1 MLETITSLVTTTAQ
15 LPASRHTM
23 NSLSLEIALVL
34 ALILVNGL
42 LSLSEMALVSAR
54 RARLEQLAEEGDSGA
69 KAALG
74 LAAAPTRFLSTI
86 QIGITFVGILSG
98 AFGGATVAEYLTTQ
112 FQEVP
117 ALAPYGKSLAMVL
130 VVVAI
135 TYLSLVVGELV
146 PKRLALNNPEKIAT
160 KAAPLINLFARMA
173 YPLVLFLGGST
184 NFLLRLL
191 RFQPTSE
198 PSVTEE
204 EIKLMLSEGARAGV
218 FQPFEQNAIE
228 RVFRLADR
236 RVTVLMTPRQEM
248 IRLDL
253 EASIEHNKELIARC
267 RHSAYPVVEG
277 SFDNIVGVVTTKS
290 LLTMQLLQQ
299 PFSLKSICT
308 PPLFVP
314 DSSQAVDVLHLMQK
328 SANNM
333 AFVVDEYGMVLGLI
347 TYGDILRSVFDNL
360 ESPST
365 GWRGIVER
373 EDGSWLVSGNLPF
386 DDFLEF
392 FSMPRIDEEDLK
404 RISTVGGFALI
415 KIGTVPE
422 ESQHFSWRGLR
433 VEVVDMDGRRIDK
446 LLVSRLPPPADDLS

>member
-1 MLETITSLVTTTAQ
+1 
-15 LPASRHTM
+15 M
-23 NSLSLEIALVL
+23 NSLSLELVLIL

-74 LAAAPTRFLSTI
+74 LAATPTRFLSTI

-98 AFGGATVAEYLTTQ
+98 AFGGATVAEVLTTQ
-112 FQEVP
+112 FQRYP

-130 VVVAI
+130 VVVTI

-146 PKRLALNNPEKIAT
+146 PKRLALNNPEKIAI
-160 KAAPLINLFARMA
+160 KAAPVINLFARMA
-173 YPLVLFLGGST
+173 HPLVLFLGGST
-184 NFLLRLL
+184 NLLLRLL
-191 RFQPTSE
+191 RFRPTSE
-198 PSVTEE
+198 PTVTEE
-204 EIKLMLSEGARAGV
+204 EIKLMLSEGARAGI

-248 IRLDL
+248 VRLDL
-253 EASIEHNKELIARC
+253 EATIEQTKEQIAHF

-277 SFDNIVGVVTTKS
+277 SFDNIVGVVTTKD
-290 LLTMQLLQQ
+290 LLALQLLQQ
-299 PFSLKSICT
+299 PFTLKTICK

-314 DSSQAVDVLHLMQK
+314 DNSQAVDVLHLMQK
-328 SANNM
+328 SNSRM

-347 TYGDILRSVFDNL
+347 TYGDILRTVFDDL
-360 ESPST
+360 ESPSA
-365 GWRGIVER
+365 GWRSIVER

-392 FSMPRIDEEDLK
+392 FSMSRVDEDELK

-446 LLVSRLPPPADDLS
+446 VLVSRLPPPADDFS